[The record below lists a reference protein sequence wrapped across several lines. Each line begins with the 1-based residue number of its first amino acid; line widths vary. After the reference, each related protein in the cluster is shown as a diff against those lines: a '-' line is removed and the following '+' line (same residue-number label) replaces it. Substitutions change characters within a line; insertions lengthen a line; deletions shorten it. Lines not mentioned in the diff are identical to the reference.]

1 MQLQGRDVLLPT
13 TMVGSWPRPL
23 WLRGAVLGESVTDP
37 DYVDMHQR
45 TLFED
50 AVRLCVKDQ
59 DLAGID
65 IVADGNQYFQ
75 GETRYD
81 KIQWLLVNLRLQGFR
96 AYGPPGPP
104 GLEAYFRPIV
114 HEAVKWVR
122 PIFAPALEAVR
133 RSTDKPIKININS
146 GPAFVAGWCDD
157 QYYGDPVALRAD
169 VADAFNAELRWLA
182 DNGATVVQLT
192 EQRYLWSHGADDW
205 TVELMNRA
213 ARGVDA
219 HLTWHMCYGNAREFD
234 CRYPAVNATC
244 LGKLF
249 ESDQPID
256 WAEIHVETAR
266 PAMTEV
272 EVLARWA
279 ARDGTYLGIGV
290 IEAMNPS
297 VETADDVAARIRLA
311 LEHVPADRLIL
322 STDCG
327 LYQLAHDVAS
337 RKLTSLVAGARIIR
351 RELGRAPDGTA

>member
-1 MQLQGRDVLLPT
+1 MLIQGREVLLPT

-23 WLRGAVLGESVTDP
+23 WLRGGVFSESVDDP

-45 TLFED
+45 TLYED

-104 GLEAYFRPIV
+104 GMEAYFRPIV
-114 HEAVKWVR
+114 HEPIKWVR
-122 PIFAPALEAVR
+122 PIFGPALEATQ
-133 RSTDKPIKININS
+133 RSTGKPIKININS

-157 QYYGDPVALRAD
+157 QYYGDPEALRGA

-182 DNGATVVQLT
+182 DHGAAVIQLT

-234 CRYPAVNATC
+234 CRYPEVNAAC
-244 LGKLF
+244 LAKLF
-249 ESDQPID
+249 DSDQAID
-256 WAEIHVETAR
+256 WSEVHLETAR
-266 PAMTEV
+266 PGMAEMEH
-272 EVLARWA
+272 LAHWT
-279 ARDGTYLGIGV
+279 AREGTTLGIGV
-290 IEAMNPS
+290 IEAMNPAI
-297 VETADDVAARIRLA
+297 ETPDEVAARIRLA
-311 LEHVPADRLIL
+311 LRYVDPRRVIL

-327 LYQLAHDVAS
+327 LYQLAHDIAF
-337 RKLTSLVAGARIIR
+337 RKLCSLVEGARIVR
-351 RELGRAPDGTA
+351 AELGG